1 MGRFGGPQWIRLGS
15 EFFNPDD
22 FDDFGT
28 EPKSAAWAAVKG
40 TFGGLKKGV
49 KAITNATADM
59 GAGLISLGQW
69 DPDDVWAV
77 DPMTDIGYDQSRF
90 MASIGVN
97 SLAGAAM
104 GGPLAQG
111 VGKLGQTLRFADQV
125 DNVGQVVVGV
135 QGAIDAV
142 ENDLNVTNGLQMV
155 GGAAGGLG
163 INPKPIGEATEATGK
178 VLRGA
183 AEGTV
188 KAGVGAAG
196 DVVRRAKEALAKSPE
211 PEGKLLSPIELRMK
225 LGDKLEELGVNL
237 REQEFFVLGR
247 SDKLLGDA
255 ATPFRHT
262 GKGDLYMATEMDL
275 LKLFGERSVLKA
287 GGGNLDG
294 ILLTIDKQVFDK
306 LLECQL
312 VIKKEIDDMP
322 GKVEYIFTAD
332 SAEILNAQGV
342 WTRLGNEFFRGQ

>member
-104 GGPLAQG
+104 GGPLA
-111 VGKLGQTLRFADQV
+111 
-125 DNVGQVVVGV
+125 
-135 QGAIDAV
+135 
-142 ENDLNVTNGLQMV
+142 
-155 GGAAGGLG
+155 
-163 INPKPIGEATEATGK
+163 
-178 VLRGA
+178 
-183 AEGTV
+183 
-188 KAGVGAAG
+188 
-196 DVVRRAKEALAKSPE
+196 
-211 PEGKLLSPIELRMK
+211 
-225 LGDKLEELGVNL
+225 
-237 REQEFFVLGR
+237 R
-247 SDKLLGDA
+247 SKN
-255 ATPFRHT
+255 
-262 GKGDLYMATEMDL
+262 
-275 LKLFGERSVLKA
+275 ERSLITGTPSGLSQYA
-287 GGGNLDG
+287 CPDR
-294 ILLTIDKQVFDK
+294 Q
-306 LLECQL
+306 
-312 VIKKEIDDMP
+312 
-322 GKVEYIFTAD
+322 
-332 SAEILNAQGV
+332 SA
-342 WTRLGNEFFRGQ
+342 